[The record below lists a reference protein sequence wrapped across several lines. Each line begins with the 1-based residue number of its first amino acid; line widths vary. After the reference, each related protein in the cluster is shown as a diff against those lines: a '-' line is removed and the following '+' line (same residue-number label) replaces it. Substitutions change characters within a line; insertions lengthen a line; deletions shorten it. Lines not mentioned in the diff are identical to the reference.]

1 MTEPTLVSPLD
12 GDAGERFDTGSTGL
26 SPALLATLRA
36 TGAEVTDDRTA
47 RQEASRDW
55 WPVSIG
61 WAAQGRV
68 TALADVVVRPA
79 TLEQVAAVVA
89 ACHETRTPITPAG
102 GRSGVNGGSVP
113 VEGGVLLDLTA
124 LDRIVSIDETS
135 LTVTVEAGVF
145 GPDLERQLA
154 ATGSGYTLGHWPQ
167 SMDLS
172 TVGGWLACRGAGQY
186 STRYGKIEDMVRG
199 LTVVLP
205 DGSTVTTE

>member
-1 MTEPTLVSPLD
+1 MSEPTLVSPLD

-79 TLEQVAAVVA
+79 KKSPL
-89 ACHETRTPITPAG
+89 PAE
-102 GRSGVNGGSVP
+102 V
-113 VEGGVLLDLTA
+113 
-124 LDRIVSIDETS
+124 
-135 LTVTVEAGVF
+135 
-145 GPDLERQLA
+145 
-154 ATGSGYTLGHWPQ
+154 
-167 SMDLS
+167 
-172 TVGGWLACRGAGQY
+172 
-186 STRYGKIEDMVRG
+186 K
-199 LTVVLP
+199 
-205 DGSTVTTE
+205 